1 MARSRLV
8 SPAVYF
14 GPFPSLTSSKCSP
27 SSTIP
32 LSLDADDDDASFVDG
47 NALAGRCDADVN
59 CSSGI
64 VFYYSLAL
72 QPVE

>member
-1 MARSRLV
+1 MLFA
-8 SPAVYF
+8 YH
-14 GPFPSLTSSKCSP
+14 SSF
-27 SSTIP
+27 
-32 LSLDADDDDASFVDG
+32 SLDADDDDASFVDG
-47 NALAGRCDADVN
+47 NALAGCGSGRCDADVN